1 MGENYDYLI
10 NAVESRWIDI
20 KEDLKEATSTQVLRF
35 ILAELERNDRR
46 LRILDRKATV
56 LSERIG
62 VLSEKGEVLE
72 AKTKRTIDF
81 LKKFGKDGREVT
93 RNLKKILKV
102 AKTRPTLPIKKEF
115 RRRGERW
122 VNQERK

>member
-35 ILAELERNDRR
+35 ILAELERNDLK

-56 LSERIG
+56 LLERIG
-62 VLSEKGEVLE
+62 VLSEKVEVLE

-93 RNLKKILKV
+93 RNLKKILKE